1 MFKVNW
7 NQVLTTVVATFLAAI
22 IVGAAA
28 IVWKG
33 ATTVDLKVKKAT
45 SILADTVEYTK
56 KAVNIL
62 EKEMIGSQER
72 DAALSEAVNE
82 MSAMLSE
89 LRDELE
95 NDEMVKIDQVM
106 GEVETKPIY
115 PIYPDFQPKIPKS
128 KLRIPKREI
137 SKPNFI
143 QQQLPDLDVRQMA
156 PNAAPR

>member
-115 PIYPDFQPKIPKS
+115 PIYPDFQPKIPKDRKS
-128 KLRIPKREI
+128 
-137 SKPNFI
+137 
-143 QQQLPDLDVRQMA
+143 VV
-156 PNAAPR
+156 